1 MLKNKKNS
9 SKIDSLLLTFEN
21 IFHIFHFSIHLNK
34 VSGSNTEH
42 ILHQLKIFQKWFVW
56 KSLLGEKFNSNF

>member
-42 ILHQLKIFQKWFVW
+42 ILHQLKIFQK
-56 KSLLGEKFNSNF
+56 